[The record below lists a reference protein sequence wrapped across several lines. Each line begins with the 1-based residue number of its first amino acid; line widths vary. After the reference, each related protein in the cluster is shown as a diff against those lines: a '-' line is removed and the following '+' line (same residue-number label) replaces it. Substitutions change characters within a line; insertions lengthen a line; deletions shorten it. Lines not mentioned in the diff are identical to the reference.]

1 METWNRLITVGGEE
15 RGGNRRRKRK
25 GLVKEYMNDSWTTER
40 ELTVGDR
47 GGLGRGRQKGEINWD
62 DCNRISNKKRNKE

>member
-15 RGGNRRRKRK
+15 RGGNHRRKRK
-25 GLVKEYMNDSWTTER
+25 GRVKEYMNDSWTTER

-47 GGLGRGRQKGEINWD
+47 GGLG
-62 DCNRISNKKRNKE
+62 